1 MEELPLS
8 LDTYKL
14 QLQQVEAALT
24 ADATSEELLKLKQDL
39 VEVIALTNELI
50 SAQRETEDDSKN
62 KSGERGSHKRNIQWS
77 IGDKCMVGI
86 ILDLLARYLHYILIF
101 VFQAPWSNNGQYY
114 DCTIEALSAD
124 GEVSIRFDAY
134 GNSDVTTTDKLKE
147 RPRGLEGGMS
157 DKSLAEKLKTKYVYD
172 HCCLDIFIMF

>member
-1 MEELPLS
+1 MEELRLS

-86 ILDLLARYLHYILIF
+86 ILDIMLARNLHYILFFFSRHLGATTVNTMIALLKPCLQMEKFQF
-101 VFQAPWSNNGQYY
+101 VLMPTVIQ
-114 DCTIEALSAD
+114 
-124 GEVSIRFDAY
+124 
-134 GNSDVTTTDKLKE
+134 
-147 RPRGLEGGMS
+147 MS
-157 DKSLAEKLKTKYVYD
+157 QQLTN
-172 HCCLDIFIMF
+172 